1 MCRPYSTDRGM
12 TIWSLSLVR
21 YNLKGLLRETIYI
34 KKINILPWIIRI
46 MLTDTFLEQLGH

>member
-1 MCRPYSTDRGM
+1 MVFITSQVQFERTF
-12 TIWSLSLVR
+12 
-21 YNLKGLLRETIYI
+21 KGDNIY